1 MNMHGIMTPISQ
13 ETRSSHQKWLDRVWL
28 RMRRMRGLL
37 LVVVLPTL
45 LAAGYY
51 FLIAA
56 DEYQSEAHFVVRA
69 AGESPVSSSGFGQLL
84 GISGGISSSQGEA
97 MSVADYLTSH
107 DAVDTLGKR
116 VDLVAMFRRPEADL
130 LSRIWSDRPTPE
142 SLLKFYRGR
151 VGVHY
156 NPDTAI
162 TTLTVRAFRPGD
174 AHMLAGMLLAMGEQR
189 VNALNQRSYQ
199 DAVATSARQLGET
212 ESAAAALQGQM
223 TRFRQSHGDIDPQ
236 ASGEAQIR
244 LVSTLSGN
252 LSAARAQLSAM
263 GGTISPSSPQY
274 VALVQRVRALASQL
288 ASQSGKLAGGGQAIA
303 SDLGG
308 YEGLRVRQEFMGK
321 RYEAAAASF
330 EKARADAQKQQLYL
344 VRIVDANMPVKS
356 EFPERWRILGTL
368 FAGLMLVY
376 GIGWLIAAGV
386 REHAA

>member
-1 MNMHGIMTPISQ
+1 MNMHGIMTPISSDARS
-13 ETRSSHQKWLDRVWL
+13 TRPTWPDRIWT
-28 RMRRMRGLL
+28 RMKKMRGLL
-37 LVVVLPTL
+37 LVVALPTL
-45 LAAGYY
+45 LAAGYF

-56 DEYQSEAHFVVRA
+56 DQYQSEAHFVVRA

-84 GISGGISSSQGEA
+84 GIGGGVSSSQGEA

-107 DAVDTLGKR
+107 DAVATLSKQMN
-116 VDLVAMFRRPEADL
+116 LVTVFRRPEADL
-130 LSRIWSDRPTPE
+130 FSRIWSPAPTPE
-142 SLLKFYRGR
+142 SLLKFYRSR
-151 VGVHY
+151 VSVHY
-156 NPDTAI
+156 NPDTSI

-174 AHMLAGMLLAMGEQR
+174 AYAIASTLLAMGEQR
-189 VNALNQRSYQ
+189 VNALNERSYQ
-199 DAVATSARQLGET
+199 DAVAMSARQLKET
-212 ESAAAALQGQM
+212 EAAAAALQGQI
-223 TRFRQSHGDIDPQ
+223 THFRQSHGDIDPQ

-252 LSAARAQLSAM
+252 LSAARAQLSALA
-263 GGTISPSSPQY
+263 GTISPSSPQY
-274 VALVQRVRALASQL
+274 VALVQRVRALQSQL

-344 VRIVDANMPVKS
+344 VRIVDANRPVKS
-356 EFPERWRILGTL
+356 EFPERWRILGTM
-368 FAGLMLVY
+368 FAALMLVY